1 LIKFK
6 NIFLRKYK
14 RKTNIQMTKIKC
26 LFTLILFIVMN
37 SLILYTIKNYDTPLD
52 RSHKGKKD

>member
-1 LIKFK
+1 
-6 NIFLRKYK
+6 
-14 RKTNIQMTKIKC
+14 MTKIKC